1 MARKR
6 TRSAPALSFDALTV
20 EGALISPAML
30 ARIAAHQADEQTEAD
45 YGVPKGLTLRDEIA
59 RYFRIGQAL
68 LASLA
73 ASETPSHAATVKFGE
88 ELLRDVLGFA
98 DLKRAGVR
106 TLGERQFAVT
116 LEGLSGRVPI
126 VIVPPSDELD
136 RPSEHLPTDSRRRSA
151 ASAIQDLLNASEE
164 CRWGLCSNGFRL
176 RLVRDNQSLTRPA
189 FIEADLRTIFEE
201 ENFADFTA
209 LWLLLHASRFG
220 RPGTP
225 PADCALERWRE
236 AGLKEGVAAR
246 DRLRD
251 GVEAAL
257 LSFGNG
263 FLAHPDNGPLRE
275 KLHSDELPLSD
286 YFGQLLRLVYRLI
299 FLLAAEDR
307 DLLHPP
313 GTSAAAR
320 KLYAQ
325 GYSLASLR
333 EAAVRRAAWDRHHD
347 RWEGLKIT
355 FAALMRGE
363 RRLGLPALDG
373 LFAPGTLPDLENTRL
388 ANRAL
393 MEAVFRLAWLKDDS
407 GLVPV
412 NWRDMETEELGSVYE
427 SLLELTPQLNG
438 GGRQFQFAEGGE
450 AKGHARKTTGS
461 YYTPDSLVQALLDS
475 ALNPVLDRVEAE
487 ANDPAAALLSVTVL
501 DPACGS
507 GHFLL
512 AAARRIATRLAQAR
526 TQGLASPADYRHA
539 LRDVVRTCIH
549 SVDRNPMAVEL
560 TKVALWIETVEPGK
574 PLGFLDANIRCGD
587 SLLGVFDLK
596 ALEQGIPDAA
606 YKPLSGDDR
615 AVARHYAQKNRR
627 EKAERERIAKGFGF
641 NRQRDLMR
649 DFAELRKMPE
659 DTPEEIAAKAARLKA
674 LTARGAAG
682 WTLARACDLYVA
694 AFLAPK
700 VVHPQTAGPDGLPRR
715 GAETVPTSGTI
726 WELLRGVQPYGLLVQ
741 EVERAL
747 AGARPFHWPLE
758 FPDVMAA
765 GGFDVVLGNP
775 PWERIKL
782 QEQEFFAARDP
793 EIARAPN
800 AAARG
805 KLIGKLKEAEPGTR
819 ERALYEEFEAAK
831 RAAEA
836 SSAFARVEA
845 EDGGRFPL
853 TGRGDVNTY
862 ALFAEL
868 FASLASGRGRAGVI
882 VPAGLITDY
891 NSSFFFRSLV
901 AERRIIRSLAFD
913 NQKRIFPAV
922 HPDTPFTLL
931 TMGRTHDDPEFA
943 SYLLEREHL
952 DDPERRYRLSANDIA
967 RINPNTKTAPVFR
980 SRADAELTAKIYAR
994 VPVLIDESKGK
1005 DGNPWGVSFMAMFH
1019 MSNDSGLFRTAAQL
1033 AKAGF
1038 VRQGSDWVKRQ
1049 SAIGNRMEAVRL
1061 PTADSRLPAA
1071 EAERYVPLYEAK
1083 MIHQFDHRWAT
1094 YAGGG
1099 DYSGP
1104 DDDNA
1109 DGGKPSGSRDATLT
1123 EKQDATFE
1131 PTPRYFVPER
1141 EVFDRLSAKGWT
1153 RGWLMGW
1160 RDITN
1165 ATNERTVIAAA
1176 FPRVGCGDTL
1186 LLMFPKIEQ
1195 LGPNACLV
1203 GNLCSLIQDY
1213 AARQKI
1219 GGTHLKYNMFKQLP
1233 ILPPSTYTESDLA
1246 FIVPRVLEL
1255 TYTSRSM
1262 EQFAR
1267 DLGYDGPPF
1276 KWDEDRRALLR
1287 AELDAWY
1294 ARAYGL
1300 TRDELRYILD
1310 PADVK
1315 GPDYPSETFRI
1326 LKTND
1331 LKRFGPEDSEA
1342 SVRAGEATVGMGT
1355 YYTARLV
1362 LQAWDRMERG
1372 EITEI
1377 SPPITVT
1384 APATAPS
1391 IASIDTTG
1399 LPDGAWATPAG
1410 GNVRDKTLAQIAAV
1424 LKALP
1429 GPTPVALAR
1438 RAALYALEP
1447 RLLTARL
1454 QGAERAE
1461 WLRLVGAEAAPRDG
1475 VATLGLGG
1483 ATGWGEAVR
1492 LLAATGCLVEDAAAQ
1507 TWAPGA
1513 GLDAYF
1519 TDSWPQRAGF
1529 ALQQAARILADE
1541 SAAPPTAEEEEGLTA
1556 LAA

>member
-6 TRSAPALSFDALTV
+6 TRSAPALSFEALTV
-20 EGALISPAML
+20 EGGLISPAML
-30 ARIAAHQADEQTEAD
+30 ARIAAHQADGQTEAD

-68 LASLA
+68 FASLA
-73 ASETPSHAATVKFGE
+73 ASETPSHAATVKFIE
-88 ELLRDVLGFA
+88 ELLRDVFGFA
-98 DLKRAGVR
+98 DLKRVGSR
-106 TLGERQFAVT
+106 TLGDRQFAVT

-126 VIVPPSDELD
+126 VVVPPSDELD
-136 RPSEHLPTDSRRRSA
+136 RPSEHLPTDGRKRSA
-151 ASAIQDLLNASEE
+151 ASAIQDWLNASEE

-209 LWLLLHASRFG
+209 LWLLVHASRFG
-220 RPGTP
+220 RPGTS

-236 AGLKEGVAAR
+236 AGQKEGVAAR

-275 KLHSDELPLSD
+275 KLHSGALPLSD

-313 GTSAAAR
+313 GTSAIAR

-333 EAAVRRAAWDRHHD
+333 EAAVRRVAWDRHHD

-363 RRLGLPALDG
+363 KRLGLPALDG
-373 LFAPGTLPDLENTRL
+373 LFAPGTLPDLENLKL

-393 MEAVFRLAWLKDDS
+393 MEAIYRLAWLKDDS

-438 GGRQFQFAEGGE
+438 GGRQFKFAEGGE

-475 ALNPVLDRVEAE
+475 ALDPVLDRIEAE
-487 ANDPAAALLSVTVL
+487 AGNQAVGSRQPAVERREARNASTAESRLPTAEDALLGVRVL

-539 LRDVVRTCIH
+539 LRDVVRACIH
-549 SVDRNPMAVEL
+549 GVDRNPMAVEL
-560 TKVALWIETVEPGK
+560 TKAALWIETVEPGK

-587 SLLGVFDLK
+587 SLFGVFDLK
-596 ALEQGIPDAA
+596 ALADGIPDAA
-606 YKPLSGDDR
+606 YKPLAGDDKE
-615 AVARHYAQKNRR
+615 AARHYAQKNRR

-674 LTARGAAG
+674 LTAKGAAG

-700 VVHPQTAGPDGLPRR
+700 VAHPQTAGPDGLPRR
-715 GAETVPTSGTI
+715 GAETVPTSGTV

-741 EVERAL
+741 EAERAL

-793 EIARAPN
+793 EIAQAPN

-805 KLIGKLKEAEPGTR
+805 KLIGKLKEAAPGTR

-836 SSAFARVEA
+836 SSVFARVEA

-868 FASLASGRGRAGVI
+868 FASLASKRGRAGVI
-882 VPAGLITDY
+882 VPTGIATDATTAPFFAALVEKKRLAQLIDFE
-891 NSSFFFRSLV
+891 NRARL
-901 AERRIIRSLAFD
+901 
-913 NQKRIFPAV
+913 FPAV
-922 HPDTPFTLL
+922 DSRMKFCLL
-931 TMGRTHDDPEFA
+931 TLGHDEKQSGFAFFLTDPRQLAE
-943 SYLLEREHL
+943 
-952 DDPERRYRLSANDIA
+952 PERRFTLSAEDIA

-994 VPVLIDESKGK
+994 VPVLVNEAVGSRHPAVEKSEGNPTADARLPTA
-1005 DGNPWGVSFMAMFH
+1005 DPGNPWAVSFMAMFH

-1033 AKAGF
+1033 AEAGF
-1038 VRQGSDWVKRQ
+1038 VREGSDWVRGNRVSGVGSGAPQ
-1049 SAIGNRMEAVRL
+1049 SAATPQSPH
-1061 PTADSRLPAA
+1061 PTP
-1071 EAERYVPLYEAK
+1071 ERYVPLYEAK

-1094 YAGGG
+1094 YAAIGSGQSEMGSG
-1099 DYSGP
+1099 DSRSP
-1104 DDDNA
+1104 FPTPHSPLPITD
-1109 DGGKPSGSRDATLT
+1109 SRDATLA
-1123 EKQDATFE
+1123 EKQDPAFE
-1131 PTPRYFVPER
+1131 PTPRYWVPER
-1141 EVFDRLSAKGWT
+1141 EVAERLAAKGG
-1153 RGWLMGW
+1153 R
-1160 RDITN
+1160 
-1165 ATNERTVIAAA
+1165 
-1176 FPRVGCGDTL
+1176 
-1186 LLMFPKIEQ
+1186 
-1195 LGPNACLV
+1195 
-1203 GNLCSLIQDY
+1203 
-1213 AARQKI
+1213 
-1219 GGTHLKYNMFKQLP
+1219 
-1233 ILPPSTYTESDLA
+1233 
-1246 FIVPRVLEL
+1246 
-1255 TYTSRSM
+1255 
-1262 EQFAR
+1262 
-1267 DLGYDGPPF
+1267 
-1276 KWDEDRRALLR
+1276 
-1287 AELDAWY
+1287 
-1294 ARAYGL
+1294 
-1300 TRDELRYILD
+1300 
-1310 PADVK
+1310 
-1315 GPDYPSETFRI
+1315 
-1326 LKTND
+1326 
-1331 LKRFGPEDSEA
+1331 
-1342 SVRAGEATVGMGT
+1342 
-1355 YYTARLV
+1355 
-1362 LQAWDRMERG
+1362 
-1372 EITEI
+1372 
-1377 SPPITVT
+1377 
-1384 APATAPS
+1384 
-1391 IASIDTTG
+1391 
-1399 LPDGAWATPAG
+1399 
-1410 GNVRDKTLAQIAAV
+1410 
-1424 LKALP
+1424 
-1429 GPTPVALAR
+1429 
-1438 RAALYALEP
+1438 
-1447 RLLTARL
+1447 
-1454 QGAERAE
+1454 
-1461 WLRLVGAEAAPRDG
+1461 
-1475 VATLGLGG
+1475 
-1483 ATGWGEAVR
+1483 ATG
-1492 LLAATGCLVEDAAAQ
+1492 
-1507 TWAPGA
+1507 
-1513 GLDAYF
+1513 
-1519 TDSWPQRAGF
+1519 
-1529 ALQQAARILADE
+1529 
-1541 SAAPPTAEEEEGLTA
+1541 
-1556 LAA
+1556 